1 MRNKIINSKRN
12 DFEILCGFLFVSIF
26 ICAIYFSSKMGS
38 ENNILIYGAV
48 VCICIL
54 ISFFLFEILCKKNI
68 PPRMVTSIKLL
79 SMILILLWLGK
90 GYFYEITTSTQRA
103 SNDIRHNISWFWYL
117 LVLIICATVL
127 AQLISKEMMHN
138 AHIVFWGCI
147 LLLIIV
153 FFVSYQPAVFNDQFG
168 TIYHVHA
175 YTNSIVNVLR
185 GEPFSESFFSIYGHY
200 GIIYLFPINLLKIFG
215 ISELNAI
222 MLTIASVM
230 TVQYA
235 MFFYIVRKRV
245 KNDVIFLITI
255 IAALNPILQMLRG
268 GAYYQIWPHRI
279 FPMTLLLFM
288 LTIERKSYKFRLRN
302 WVIVA
307 GAIIWNVETG
317 IVCGGVLIVYDI
329 LENVFMENAFKIR
342 RLLIEILLG
351 ILELL
356 GSFFVALLI
365 VNIYNIL
372 NGGGWNGIRQFI
384 YPIGNSEYNVAG
396 LSLPLPKVFG
406 WGWGVIL
413 VMLLYLVVGV
423 IKVTMCKIIDEEII
437 FSIII
442 SLAGLGKIVYY
453 VNRTADTNL
462 SIVYYELIILLAMF
476 IERYWTPQISIG
488 CGNII
493 EFVNLNYE
501 KAVSFLCMIVLSAFA
516 IGSIIYLGI
525 NLQININYGKNT
537 EEMDKL
543 CLEIEQID
551 DNMIAFGQGVPELFA
566 AIDRPTNFYIGDWSD
581 INATMGMLVD
591 KTIMEQEYFFAD
603 RNSVLYLTNAWAF
616 DLIETF
622 RLKGYG
628 YGGPQEYTFG
638 IYKNRY
644 WQKSDSINP

>member
-1 MRNKIINSKRN
+1 M
-12 DFEILCGFLFVSIF
+12 
-26 ICAIYFSSKMGS
+26 
-38 ENNILIYGAV
+38 
-48 VCICIL
+48 
-54 ISFFLFEILCKKNI
+54 
-68 PPRMVTSIKLL
+68 
-79 SMILILLWLGK
+79 
-90 GYFYEITTSTQRA
+90 
-103 SNDIRHNISWFWYL
+103 
-117 LVLIICATVL
+117 
-127 AQLISKEMMHN
+127 
-138 AHIVFWGCI
+138 
-147 LLLIIV
+147 
-153 FFVSYQPAVFNDQFG
+153 
-168 TIYHVHA
+168 
-175 YTNSIVNVLR
+175 
-185 GEPFSESFFSIYGHY
+185 
-200 GIIYLFPINLLKIFG
+200 
-215 ISELNAI
+215 
-222 MLTIASVM
+222 
-230 TVQYA
+230 
-235 MFFYIVRKRV
+235 
-245 KNDVIFLITI
+245 
-255 IAALNPILQMLRG
+255 
-268 GAYYQIWPHRI
+268 
-279 FPMTLLLFM
+279 
-288 LTIERKSYKFRLRN
+288 
-302 WVIVA
+302 
-307 GAIIWNVETG
+307 
-317 IVCGGVLIVYDI
+317 
-329 LENVFMENAFKIR
+329 
-342 RLLIEILLG
+342 
-351 ILELL
+351 
-356 GSFFVALLI
+356 
-365 VNIYNIL
+365 
-372 NGGGWNGIRQFI
+372 
-384 YPIGNSEYNVAG
+384 
-396 LSLPLPKVFG
+396 PKVFG

-413 VMLLYLVVGV
+413 VMLLYLVWGV

-476 IERYWTPQISIG
+476 IEKYWTPQISIG

-622 RLKGYG
+622 RLEGYG